1 MQQNQTKSRRNY
13 RNYPPRPCN
22 SFMIYRREYHQNIR
36 KRFPNI
42 ILSEV
47 SVISRSAADEWA
59 QEPPHV
65 KERYIE
71 KARVEKERHMNM
83 YPNNVYCPK
92 KPRRPNCIFRS
103 GSP

>member
-1 MQQNQTKSRRNY
+1 MDTQSKPTKSRRKY

-22 SFMIYRREYHQNIR
+22 SFMIYRREYHQNNR

-65 KERYIE
+65 KVAIGFLKDQRYTHSKIHG
-71 KARVEKERHMNM
+71 KYQNKTL
-83 YPNNVYCPK
+83 YK
-92 KPRRPNCIFRS
+92 KDYLKLFEAA
-103 GSP
+103 